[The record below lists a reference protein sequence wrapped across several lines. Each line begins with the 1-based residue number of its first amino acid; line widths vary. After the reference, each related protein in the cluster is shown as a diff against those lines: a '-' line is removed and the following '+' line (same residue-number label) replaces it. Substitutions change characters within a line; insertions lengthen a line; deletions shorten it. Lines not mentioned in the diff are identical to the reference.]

1 MTKKSVIVDDYELD
15 KVLVSKVLLLKNRR
29 Y

>member
-1 MTKKSVIVDDYELD
+1 MTKKSVIVDDYVLD